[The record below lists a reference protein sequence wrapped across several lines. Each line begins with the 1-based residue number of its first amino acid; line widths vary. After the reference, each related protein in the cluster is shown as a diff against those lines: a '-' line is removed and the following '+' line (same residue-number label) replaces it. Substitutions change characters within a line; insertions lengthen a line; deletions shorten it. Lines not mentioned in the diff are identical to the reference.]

1 MTTNLSQTKPISFT
15 TSEFFQNPYPFYEQI
30 RSTHPIYWGNLL
42 KYPGWYVTGYEE
54 AITILKDTRFKNR
67 IPLPQTSKKYEQLK
81 NIQNDMMLFKNQ
93 PDHKRLRFLVSNVF
107 TPRMVEHLR
116 PYIQETVNDLL
127 QQVQH
132 KKSMDVISD
141 FAFPLAS
148 LIIAKILGVP
158 GEDRHQFREWAL
170 KLNPNH

>member
-1 MTTNLSQTKPISFT
+1 VI
-15 TSEFFQNPYPFYEQI
+15 
-30 RSTHPIYWGNLL
+30 
-42 KYPGWYVTGYEE
+42 GYEE

-81 NIQNDMMLFKNQ
+81 NIQNDMMVFKNQ

-127 QQVQH
+127 QQVQS
-132 KKSMDVISD
+132 KKSMDSDKGTVLRLQTQQPSPCFPCFFYNNNLKCFSKLTPSISGICFKEESLMASFRNDIASCID
-141 FAFPLAS
+141 FSSSSPRIKLP
-148 LIIAKILGVP
+148 IMIAANKSPVP
-158 GEDRHQFREWAL
+158 E
-170 KLNPNH
+170 